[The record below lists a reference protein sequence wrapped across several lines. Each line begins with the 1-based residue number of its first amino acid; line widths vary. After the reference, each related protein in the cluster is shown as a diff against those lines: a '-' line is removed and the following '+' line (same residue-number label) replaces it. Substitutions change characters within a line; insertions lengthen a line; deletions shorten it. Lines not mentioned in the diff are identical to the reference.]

1 MTEDMHNHLF
11 PPDPEPVENLD
22 VHTELR
28 FSRKNLPKGEM
39 VPVIVDGKKEYVL
52 IPLDIKNG
60 TTLPVVGGGKHN
72 PRTGKTGNLY
82 VLVHIEEQTIPW
94 KRILIAVTLFAII
107 LMLCVLLMRKNDIS
121 GPPPTTEATG
131 TCSHI
136 WIPANCTDAKICSEC
151 GETVGKATGHK
162 WIEATCDSPKIC
174 KVCGDVSGTALDHQ
188 WKAATCTEPKTCK
201 ICGITTGSAAGHDWT
216 EATFSS
222 PKTCITCGETSGNIL
237 RVDPYS
243 VELPDLSS
251 FFRHK
256 YTENMWGEAH
266 LVTTVCDPEYLQSG
280 FEEYLQLLLDEKY
293 QLELMET
300 RENRS
305 SVDYIF
311 RYTGENDEIEWI
323 EHKNGYSYHVK
334 LTIYENKNAISLH
347 THPEFVLVD
356 SGSTASHIS

>member
-1 MTEDMHNHLF
+1 MRCQKCGQWNWWTNKHCSRCGSQLEKLDARQKRNEDE
-11 PPDPEPVENLD
+11 PPVNILNII
-22 VHTELR
+22 T
-28 FSRKNLPKGEM
+28 
-39 VPVIVDGKKEYVL
+39 IAA
-52 IPLDIKNG
+52 
-60 TTLPVVGGGKHN
+60 VV
-72 PRTGKTGNLY
+72 
-82 VLVHIEEQTIPW
+82 
-94 KRILIAVTLFAII
+94 LIAVCLI
-107 LMLCVLLMRKNDIS
+107 VLLWPDGAVK
-121 GPPPTTEATG
+121 PPPTEPT
-131 TCSHI
+131 
-136 WIPANCTDAKICSEC
+136 K
-151 GETVGKATGHK
+151 TVIAEPKVT
-162 WIEATCDSPKIC
+162 SPK
-174 KVCGDVSGTALDHQ
+174 GTTPKPATHQ
-188 WKAATCTEPKTCK
+188 HSWKDATCTEAKTCK

-216 EATFSS
+216 EATYSS
-222 PKTCITCGETSGNIL
+222 PKTCITCGETSGDIL

>member
-11 PPDPEPVENLD
+11 PPDPDPAIDLD
-22 VHTELR
+22 IHVDLH
-28 FSRKNLPKGEM
+28 FSKRHLPKGEM
-39 VPVIVDGKKEYVL
+39 VPVFVDGKKEYVL
-52 IPLDIKNG
+52 IPLDIKDR
-60 TTLPVVGGGKHN
+60 TTLTVSGGGKHN
-72 PRTGKTGNLY
+72 PRSGKTGDLH
-82 VLVHIEEQTIPW
+82 VLVHISEDKTFPW
-94 KRILIAVTLFAII
+94 KIVLLAVVLIAVCLAVLFWPSSKIE
-107 LMLCVLLMRKNDIS
+107 
-121 GPPPTTEATG
+121 GPGGTEPTEPTKPVVSESEAT
-131 TCSHI
+131 SL
-136 WIPANCTDAKICSEC
+136 K
-151 GETVGKATGHK
+151 ETTPKPTGHNHDWK
-162 WIEATCDSPKIC
+162 DATCTTPKTC
-174 KVCGDVSGTALDHQ
+174 KACDAVSGTALDHQ

-201 ICGITTGSAAGHDWT
+201 ICGITTGSAAGHYWT
-216 EATFSS
+216 EATYSS
-222 PKTCITCGETSGNIL
+222 PKTCITCGETSGDIL

>member
-1 MTEDMHNHLF
+1 MTERKMDARKKGKMDI
-11 PPDPEPVENLD
+11 PPGHVLNII
-22 VHTELR
+22 T
-28 FSRKNLPKGEM
+28 
-39 VPVIVDGKKEYVL
+39 IVAAVL
-52 IPLDIKNG
+52 I
-60 TTLPVVGGGKHN
+60 VVC
-72 PRTGKTGNLY
+72 LA
-82 VLVHIEEQTIPW
+82 VLFWPDEQEPPKPPEE
-94 KRILIAVTLFAII
+94 
-107 LMLCVLLMRKNDIS
+107 
-121 GPPPTTEATG
+121 TE
-131 TCSHI
+131 
-136 WIPANCTDAKICSEC
+136 
-151 GETVGKATGHK
+151 ETVHKHYFKA
-162 WIEATCDSPKIC
+162 ATCEEPKTCLLCGVTEGGAANHQWQDATCTTPKIC
-174 KVCGDVSGTALDHQ
+174 KDCGEVSGTALAHQ

-216 EATFSS
+216 EATYSS
-222 PKTCITCGETSGNIL
+222 PKTCITCGEISEDIH

-280 FEEYLQLLLDEKY
+280 FEEYLRLLLDEKY

-300 RENRS
+300 RENSS

-323 EHKNGYSYHVK
+323 NHKNGYSYHVR

-347 THPEFVLVD
+347 THPAFVLVD

>member
-1 MTEDMHNHLF
+1 M
-11 PPDPEPVENLD
+11 
-22 VHTELR
+22 
-28 FSRKNLPKGEM
+28 
-39 VPVIVDGKKEYVL
+39 
-52 IPLDIKNG
+52 
-60 TTLPVVGGGKHN
+60 
-72 PRTGKTGNLY
+72 
-82 VLVHIEEQTIPW
+82 
-94 KRILIAVTLFAII
+94 
-107 LMLCVLLMRKNDIS
+107 
-121 GPPPTTEATG
+121 
-131 TCSHI
+131 
-136 WIPANCTDAKICSEC
+136 
-151 GETVGKATGHK
+151 
-162 WIEATCDSPKIC
+162 
-174 KVCGDVSGTALDHQ
+174 
-188 WKAATCTEPKTCK
+188 
-201 ICGITTGSAAGHDWT
+201 
-216 EATFSS
+216 
-222 PKTCITCGETSGNIL
+222 
-237 RVDPYS
+237 DPYS

-323 EHKNGYSYHVK
+323 NHKNGYSYHVK

>member
-1 MTEDMHNHLF
+1 MTEDMNKHLF
-11 PPDPEPVENLD
+11 PPDPDPVEDLD
-22 VHTELR
+22 VYMELR

-39 VPVIVDGKKEYVL
+39 VPVLLDGKKEYVL
-52 IPLDIKNG
+52 IPLDIKDG
-60 TTLPVVGGGKHN
+60 TTLTVSGGGKHN
-72 PRTGKTGNLY
+72 PRSGKTGDLH
-82 VLVHIEEQTIPW
+82 VLVHISEDKTFPW
-94 KRILIAVTLFAII
+94 KIVLLAVVLIAVCLAVLFWPSSKIEEP
-107 LMLCVLLMRKNDIS
+107 
-121 GPPPTTEATG
+121 GGTEPTKPVVSESEAT
-131 TCSHI
+131 SL
-136 WIPANCTDAKICSEC
+136 K
-151 GETVGKATGHK
+151 ETTPKPTVHNHDWKD
-162 WIEATCDSPKIC
+162 ATCTTPKTC
-174 KVCGDVSGTALDHQ
+174 KVCDAVSGTALGHK
-188 WKAATCTEPKTCK
+188 WKAATY
-201 ICGITTGSAAGHDWT
+201 
-216 EATFSS
+216 SS
-222 PKTCITCGETSGNIL
+222 PKTCITCGETSGDIL

-323 EHKNGYSYHVK
+323 NHKNGYSYHVK